1 MSKVY
6 IYKHKGYELHQTEF
20 NWHFV
25 IINQANN
32 KIVMHAQQN
41 KRLSESE
48 AIAEIES
55 FINMQAHMKD
65 FIEYIE
71 SKAVAR

>member
-1 MSKVY
+1 MSSTY
-6 IYKHKGYELHQTEF
+6 IFKHKGYELHQTAY

-25 IINQANN
+25 IINQTNG
-32 KIVMHAQQN
+32 KIVMHAQQS
-41 KRLSESE
+41 KKLLESE

-65 FIEYIE
+65 YIEYIE
-71 SKAVAR
+71 NKAVAR

>member
-1 MSKVY
+1 M
-6 IYKHKGYELHQTEF
+6 QTEF

-32 KIVMHAQQN
+32 KAVMHAQQN

-65 FIEYIE
+65 YIEYIE
-71 SKAVAR
+71 NKAVAQ